1 MTMPTPEPISQSMTR
16 KMPGRTFRTQ
26 MMINGVLV
34 ALPVILTLTYL
45 LWQFSVLRTTITNAR
60 AQNEQLNLALEIA
73 QHNVQL
79 VVTVQEKIKDRIP
92 ATMESEVN
100 AVIQA
105 LTTRQEQLTEI
116 SHALPPGDPIREHA
130 QEANAALQ
138 NAINTAKIAVQYA
151 TDRNWAAA
159 QFRAD
164 LLLEEHS
171 VVNWHIYQLVAN
183 VRSRHIQAEKTV
195 QTTLGNILTMSTAMG
210 GLALIATAI
219 VSIFT
224 IRNVARRVE
233 QLSRSARRLAAGRFD
248 ERVPIMAQD
257 EFGFLAQSLNRM
269 ARELQ
274 ELYTELER
282 QVAERTA
289 ALDRRSTQLEAAA
302 QVARDAAAIRDVRQL
317 MDTVVHLVSE
327 RFGFYHAGLFLL
339 DEPGEYAVLQAA
351 SSPGGQRMLERGHRL
366 KVGETGIVGYVAGS
380 GEPRIALDV
389 GADAVFFDN
398 PDLPDTRSEMAIP
411 LIVYDRIIG
420 VLDVQS
426 TEASA
431 FSDEDVA
438 ILQTMADQVA
448 LAIENARLLEESHY
462 ALEELR
468 LFQRQQTREAWRER
482 LANQLA
488 AYRYTGV
495 DIEPAP
501 RDRIRD
507 IVPGEPPTRPTVVE
521 GPDGRR
527 LTAPIRLRGEALG
540 AVVFHQTPDEIPWTD
555 EEIAM
560 VEELTAQ
567 IGLALE
573 NARLLEETQQRAEQ
587 ERIIANITARVR
599 TSMDPESIL
608 RTAVRE
614 LGLAL
619 GSDRVFVHLGTPTN
633 SNPTSATSAT
643 SATRPSP
650 PSTDANEPPE

>member
-1 MTMPTPEPISQSMTR
+1 MTIPTPEPITQPTTR
-16 KMPGRTFRTQ
+16 KMPGRTFRQQ
-26 MMINGVLV
+26 MLLSSILI
-34 ALPVILTLTYL
+34 ALPVILTLFYV
-45 LWQFSVLRTTITNAR
+45 LWQITILRRATIEAR
-60 AQNEQLNLALEIA
+60 VQNEQLNLALEIA
-73 QHNVQL
+73 QQNTML
-79 VVTVQEKIKDRIP
+79 VVTIQEKIKDRIP
-92 ATMESEVN
+92 ATMELEVN
-100 AVIQA
+100 ALIQA
-105 LTTRQEQLTEI
+105 LTARQKQLTEI
-116 SHALPPGDPIREHA
+116 SQTLPPGDPIREHA
-130 QEANAALQ
+130 QDANEALQ
-138 NAINTAKIAVQYA
+138 NAIYIAEGTVRHAK
-151 TDRNWAAA
+151 DHNWVAA

-164 LLLEEHS
+164 LLLEEYS
-171 VVNWHIYQLVAN
+171 TINWHIYQLIAN
-183 VRSRHIQAEKTV
+183 VRSRRIQAEEIAQATM
-195 QTTLGNILTMSTAMG
+195 GNILTVSIILGVT
-210 GLALIATAI
+210 ALIATGI
-219 VSIFT
+219 VSIFA
-224 IRNVARRVE
+224 IRTVARQIE
-233 QLSRSARRLAAGRFD
+233 QLSRSARRLAAGHFD
-248 ERVPIMAQD
+248 EQIPILSQD

-269 ARELQ
+269 ARELH
-274 ELYTELER
+274 ELYTGLEQ

-317 MDTVVHLVSE
+317 MDTVVRLVSE

-339 DEPGEYAVLQAA
+339 DESGEYAVLQAA

-380 GEPRIALDV
+380 GEPRIALNV

-431 FSDEDVA
+431 FTEEDIA

-448 LAIENARLLEESHY
+448 LAIENTRLLEESHY

-495 DIEPAP
+495 AIEPAS

-507 IVPGEPPTRPTVVE
+507 IVPSEIPSRPTVIE

-527 LTAPIRLRGEALG
+527 LTAPIRLRGETLG
-540 AVVFHQTPDEIPWTD
+540 TVVFHQTPDEIPWSD
-555 EEIAM
+555 DEIAM

-587 ERIIANITARVR
+587 ERIIANITAQVR
-599 TSMDPESIL
+599 TSMNPESIL

-619 GSDRVFVHLGTPTN
+619 GSDRVFVHLGTSIN
-633 SNPTSATSAT
+633 GNPT

-650 PSTDANEPPE
+650 SSTDANEPPE